1 MIDSFLKP
9 NGRRSL
15 MFFYQEVEHDGSGK
29 LHTVHLHVPASCKVP
44 LTYALWLFLLR

>member
-29 LHTVHLHVPASCKVP
+29 LITHRTSTCSGKLQSSLDLCIMAISP
-44 LTYALWLFLLR
+44 